1 MKTTTMM
8 AVVCLAA
15 SMSACGPEEATTA
28 TTSSTTTASGGSGGG
43 EGGEGGAGGAGGE
56 GGSGGETTTASAG
69 GGGTTTTTA
78 PMGCPDPFLSYD
90 PATPDGEPVTAEPFE
105 RIAAR
110 LAPAT
115 SSAEC
120 HELIVGI
127 YTDGVDCLM
136 PAAVTIGSF
145 VETMSIPKQSPG
157 IDTIPVSQAVIS
169 EGEKPGSFVLRFKR
183 NTKMPAETYPF
194 VLVQMSEGLCL
205 MSKEIACDPSLSWVK
220 VPDEPWAMIGDQL
233 VMGVGDCA
241 PFAP

>member
-8 AVVCLAA
+8 AAVCLAA
-15 SMSACGPEEATTA
+15 SLSACGPEEATTA

-56 GGSGGETTTASAG
+56 GGSGGETTTASTTSG
-69 GGGTTTTTA
+69 STTTTA

-145 VETMSIPKQSPG
+145 VEPMSIPKQDPAL
-157 IDTIPVSQAVIS
+157 DTIPVSQAVIS

-194 VLVQMSEGLCL
+194 VVVQMSAGLCL
-205 MSKEIACDPSLSWVK
+205 MSKEIACDPSLSWIKGVN
-220 VPDEPWAMIGDQL
+220 EPWAMMGDQL

-241 PFAP
+241 PM